1 MRSRTITWDM
11 RPCIVVAVIAA
22 CLNGLVLGDKVLRVA
37 VIFNIPD
44 VVQSKAWDVFKEHYN
59 DRPVNGDK
67 LVINDTKYFV
77 WPSYA
82 AAEAESWRNSS
93 RWQTKLE
100 YIAFSRDDQ
109 NRSVE
114 PYHLLVHP
122 MAESDGISI
131 GSKLMQA
138 ASIPNVHAGCAD
150 ESDFKASNDY
160 TFGTSLPDIWFPR
173 DPIRLAKVRG
183 LGSML
188 VVVTRWVSN
197 FRRIAH
203 AALGWALK
211 EDLSTIGPSSQWCH
225 RWANTT
231 ESCRIVSTT
240 CHCGM
245 DSMMPKDLPYSVTQ
259 IETFYEFNEFNC
271 GYTPDSVDS
280 CTVRYVGHIIKDAF
294 AQGSEPDI
302 FFDWTVVFRDVLYGV
317 FLASY
322 NPKMYG
328 GYLQDGTPNW
338 ATVDTGLVNSTHGW
352 WALVTGQWHR
362 AMRFTDLTFGSS
374 WEALRLLNPRLS
386 EQEQNNT
393 RAVEVLAVGSVLNV
407 AIEKHMDE
415 EQFDGQPL
423 QSQRNAIRSAMT
435 DLNDE
440 TLWGHVRFNRNNQ
453 NIGRGLASW
462 QIVPDITV
470 VPYLPQDKCVLP
482 SEFAEIE
489 AVIPAPTWESRFG
502 CPAGTRNAGAKC
514 EQCEIGRS
522 KSTRGTGVVI
532 SECSLC
538 ERGRGASGTGLSVCM
553 ACEPGRK
560 HDGTLGY
567 CVDCERGSYISTWG
581 STSCRFCPP
590 GKFQNGTNPTA
601 CSDCI
606 AGTYRGSIDDGCR
619 ECRTG
624 AFGAKAGQEECEPC
638 GIGSYA
644 DEKARTECTSCDG
657 VLAGS
662 TTQLLSADK
671 ASFCVCPEGQYKS
684 AERDVCL
691 QCPSKM
697 TCALGAREEDF
708 ALNGTESS
716 NFPLVNEGY
725 YTESDNPLKVYM
737 CRPLDACSGTFPAS
751 CANGRVGFLCARCP
765 DGEAIQAGRCVH
777 SRSRG
782 TVVLVALPI
791 LAPILALCVYY
802 KSNGPIYADT
812 SSTLGAGVMVGLTV
826 TTVQVVGT
834 MAEVPLRWSGGF
846 VEGSMSA
853 SQVFLFD
860 PDSLSLEAVLGF
872 DPTMRYAIRVLVPYA
887 VPVLFLSM
895 YFVSQLFGAIS
906 RNATCW
912 SVTKVLNSIGT
923 VFQAVFIAI
932 VGVVAVP
939 YQCYSHPSDNGASVS
954 QYPNVI
960 CWDKDHELMLAL
972 SSMLLATL
980 VLPFAVASLCGTC
993 QAHRVSDVQ
1002 KLARFRFL
1010 LYRFRPD
1017 VWWWGNIFILR
1028 QALLAFC
1035 PMTRPD
1041 DPEFQFIFV
1050 AMILEVYSCVLFAYF
1065 PWRTIEPT
1073 ILDGTCCLLL
1083 LLLIMV
1089 VSAPTPAI
1097 SADVVVLLMVLLLMT
1112 GLMYALANI
1121 AIKGRLGQFG
1131 MSYPRNKSLST
1142 FAQEWRALSEICAKL
1157 DLEVF
1162 TYMLASMSYFDRY
1175 ALDVSMTI
1183 LQDSSAGSIR
1193 VSDHCMARLQ
1203 GLPRSSSRLGISHD
1217 RASIGSEVSGSVA
1230 MSRTPSVFAAASS
1243 DGPLETLEKPASSSA
1258 EGGNVEPG
1266 SIFI

>member
-1 MRSRTITWDM
+1 M
-11 RPCIVVAVIAA
+11 VVAVMAA
-22 CLNGLVLGDKVLRVA
+22 CLNGLVLGEKVLRVA
-37 VIFNIPD
+37 VVFNVPD
-44 VVQSKAWDVFKEHYN
+44 VVQSIAWDVFKERYN
-59 DRPVNGDK
+59 DRSVNGDK
-67 LVINDTKYFV
+67 LIINDTKYFV
-77 WPSYA
+77 WPSHA
-82 AAEAESWRNSS
+82 AATADSWRSPQ

-122 MAESDGISI
+122 MAEKDGIQI

-150 ESDFKASNDY
+150 ESDFKSSNDY

-183 LGSML
+183 LVSMM
-188 VVVTRWVSN
+188 VVVTRWVDN

-211 EDLSTIGPSSQWCH
+211 EDLSTIGPSSQWCR

-231 ESCRIVSTT
+231 EFCRIVGTT
-240 CHCGM
+240 CHCGK

-259 IETFYEFNEFNC
+259 IKTFYEFNEFFC
-271 GYTPDSVDS
+271 GYTPDAVDS
-280 CTVRYVGHIIKDAF
+280 CTVGYVGHIIKDAF

-328 GYLQDGTPNW
+328 GYLQDGIPNW
-338 ATVDTGLVNSTHGW
+338 AIDETGLVNSTHGW
-352 WALVTGQWHR
+352 WAFVTGQWHR
-362 AMRFTDLTFGSS
+362 AMRFTDLTFGNS
-374 WEALRLLNPRLS
+374 WEALRLLNQRLP
-386 EQEQNNT
+386 EQQQNNA

-415 EQFDGQPL
+415 AQLDGQPL

-440 TLWGHVRFNRNNQ
+440 TLWGHVRFNRHNQ

-462 QIVPDITV
+462 QIIPDV
-470 VPYLPQDKCVLP
+470 SVEPFLPQDKSVLP
-482 SEFAEIE
+482 SEFAEME

-502 CPAGTRNAGAKC
+502 CRAGTRNTGAKC
-514 EQCEIGRS
+514 EQCEIGKS

-538 ERGRGASGTGLSVCM
+538 ESGRGASGTGFSVCV

-567 CVDCERGSYISTWG
+567 CVDCERGTYINTSG

-590 GKFQNGTNPTA
+590 GKFQNGTNPRT

-606 AGTYRGSIDDGCR
+606 AGTYRGPIDDDCLKCSAG
-619 ECRTG
+619 T
-624 AFGAKAGQEECEPC
+624 FGAKAGQEECQPC
-638 GIGSYA
+638 DIGSYA
-644 DEKARTECTSCDG
+644 DEKGRTECTSCNG

-662 TTQLLSADK
+662 TTQLLSAEK
-671 ASFCVCPEGQYKS
+671 ASFCVCPEGRYKG
-684 AERDVCL
+684 AQRDVCL

-708 ALNGTESS
+708 ALNRTESS
-716 NFPLVNEGY
+716 NFPLVNAGY
-725 YTESDNPLKVYM
+725 YTELDNPLKVYM
-737 CRPLDACSGTFPAS
+737 CRPLEACSGTFPAS

-765 DGEAIQAGRCVH
+765 DGETIQAGRCVP
-777 SRSRG
+777 SRPRA
-782 TVVLVALPI
+782 TVGLVALPI
-791 LAPILALCVYY
+791 LGTILAFCVYY

-834 MAEVPLRWSGGF
+834 MAEVPLRWPGGL

-853 SQVFLFD
+853 SKMLLFD

-895 YFVSQLFGAIS
+895 YFVSHLFGAIS
-906 RNATCW
+906 PVATCW
-912 SVTKVLNSIGT
+912 SLTKVLNSVGT

-939 YQCYSHPSDNGASVS
+939 YQCYSHPSDNGKSVS
-954 QYPNVI
+954 QYPSVI
-960 CWDKDHELMLAL
+960 CGDKDHGLMLAL
-972 SSMLLATL
+972 SSVLLATL
-980 VLPFAVASLCGTC
+980 VLPFAVVSVCGTC

-1002 KLARFRFL
+1002 KLARIRFL

-1028 QALLAFC
+1028 QALLAFS

-1041 DPEFQFIFV
+1041 DLQFQFIFV
-1050 AMILEVYSCVLFAYF
+1050 GMILAVYPCMLFAYF
-1065 PWRTIEPT
+1065 PWRTIEPS
-1073 ILDGTCCLLL
+1073 ILDGTVCVLLL
-1083 LLLIMV
+1083 LLLMV
-1089 VSAPTPAI
+1089 VSTPTPVI
-1097 SADVVVLLMVLLLMT
+1097 RADVVVLLIAFVVMT
-1112 GLMYALANI
+1112 GLVYALANV

-1131 MSYPRNKSLST
+1131 ISYPRNKSLST

-1193 VSDHCMARLQ
+1193 VSDTCMARLQ
-1203 GLPRSSSRLGISHD
+1203 GLPRSSSRLGISGN

-1230 MSRTPSVFAAASS
+1230 MSQAPSVFAAASS
-1243 DGPLETLEKPASSSA
+1243 DDPLEKLGKSAAFSS
-1258 EGGNVEPG
+1258 EGSNAEPG
-1266 SIFI
+1266 SCFV